1 MAERCFAL
9 GNGGAFLHADL
20 YGILLAEKW
29 QVEQALFFSVVQ
41 VLENHIV
48 VVLLLV
54 VRSGAGSGRPPIEAR
69 QTSIAVNAAF
79 MMWFFILFLFFSFSK
94 IAIHKFIKIPGPMKV
109 GRVFFRCRQRIL

>member
-1 MAERCFAL
+1 MR
-9 GNGGAFLHADL
+9 
-20 YGILLAEKW
+20 
-29 QVEQALFFSVVQ
+29 
-41 VLENHIV
+41 
-48 VVLLLV
+48 
-54 VRSGAGSGRPPIEAR
+54 VRSEASVNVYFTFFGVCCACDIEAR